1 MKTATIPAL
10 RVEPEFR
17 DEIESILH
25 KGESLSGFMASSL
38 KQAVHFRKSREAF
51 IEKGLLAE
59 KEAKT
64 TGVYFSSDEVLAELE
79 QMLLKAESEQL

>member
-1 MKTATIPAL
+1 M
-10 RVEPEFR
+10 V
-17 DEIESILH
+17 S

-38 KQAVHFRKSREAF
+38 KQAVHFRKSQEAF

-59 KEAKT
+59 QEAKT

-79 QMLLKAESEQL
+79 QILLKAESKQS

>member
-17 DEIESILH
+17 DEIQSILH
-25 KGESLSGFMASSL
+25 KGESLSGFIASSL

-51 IEKGLLAE
+51 IEKGLMAE
-59 KEAKT
+59 KEANRT
-64 TGVYFSSDEVLAELE
+64 REYFSNDEVMAKLE
-79 QMLLKAESEQL
+79 TMLKTAQDKR